1 MPITN
6 AHMPI
11 PPRLGG
17 MSSGGAASGVPSS
30 QESERCDQLRRQ
42 NVLDH
47 NAGAKVAF
55 GSERP
60 MAARPRGGSLPI
72 CPEQCLKRRRLL
84 RDRLSQIE
92 GCHPEPRL
100 RGFFSPGLIDV

>member
-92 GCHPEPRL
+92 GCRPEPRL